1 MRKVHLAFF
10 KGDTG
15 KYYTSED
22 HEFDSTL
29 RVDEIV
35 DQVNEMFS
43 NKYKNMFIGITFDE
57 DDEIGYPCLILP
69 ENRI

>member
-10 KGDTG
+10 K
-15 KYYTSED
+15 
-22 HEFDSTL
+22 
-29 RVDEIV
+29 DEIV